1 MTRRGSGIIGIRVIT
16 LYSLA
21 ACLSVAAFAFDLGN
35 NPLSSLPA
43 FVLGIPW
50 GWATAQ
56 FAGDNPFWNSTLL
69 TMPLVANISIL
80 YGVYKLLKR
89 RRNTQ

>member
-1 MTRRGSGIIGIRVIT
+1 MTRRGSGIIGICALI

-21 ACLSVAAFAFDLGN
+21 AILSIAVFAFDLGN
-35 NPLSSLPA
+35 NPLSSSLA
-43 FVLGIPW
+43 FVLGMPW